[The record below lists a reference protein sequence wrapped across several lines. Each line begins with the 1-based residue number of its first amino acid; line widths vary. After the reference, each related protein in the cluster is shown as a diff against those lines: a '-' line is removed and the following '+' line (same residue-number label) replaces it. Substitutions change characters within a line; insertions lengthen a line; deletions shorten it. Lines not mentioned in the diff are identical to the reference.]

1 MTLRCCL
8 LTLSCLLL
16 SSLCDV
22 LITEGPEETPYANGC
37 FLFDIG
43 MANYPKKAPS
53 VKFLTTGHGRV
64 RFNPNLY
71 NCGKVCLSLLGTW
84 SGPGWQANQSTLL
97 QVLVSIQGL
106 ILVPD
111 PFYNE
116 PGFERGRGKPDFIKR
131 SDTYN
136 RNIRKNTLQ
145 HGISDF
151 LTQAI
156 KSLQPE
162 HPQQSLTDYP
172 EYTSVVVKHFY
183 ERRDAIREQVDEWLA
198 ADVGLLSLA
207 KSVRNNLDILEVL
220 CAPPPPVPRGPPV
233 VVTIDDPPPVAKVA
247 RVGPPEVVT
256 IDDPPPLVANKGPP
270 EVVTID

>member
-1 MTLRCCL
+1 
-8 LTLSCLLL
+8 
-16 SSLCDV
+16 
-22 LITEGPEETPYANGC
+22 
-37 FLFDIG
+37 

-116 PGFERGRGKPDFIKR
+116 PGFEKGRGKPDFIKR

-136 RNIRKNTLQ
+136 KNIRKNTLQ
-145 HGISDF
+145 HGILDF
-151 LTQAI
+151 LTQAV

-207 KSVRNNLDILEVL
+207 KSVRMNLDLLEGM
-220 CAPPPPVPRGPPV
+220 CAPPPPVARGPPV
-233 VVTIDDPPPVAKVA
+233 VVTIDDPPPVATRVGPPVVVTIDSSPPPVA
-247 RVGPPEVVT
+247 KQGPPEVVT
-256 IDDPPPLVANKGPP
+256 ID
-270 EVVTID
+270 